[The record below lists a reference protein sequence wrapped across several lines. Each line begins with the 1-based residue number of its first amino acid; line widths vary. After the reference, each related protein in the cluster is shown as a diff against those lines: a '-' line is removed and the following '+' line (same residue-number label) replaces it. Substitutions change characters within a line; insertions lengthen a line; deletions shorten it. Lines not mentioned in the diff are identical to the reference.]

1 MNYLNILDSISDKDE
16 IYFLPVS
23 SNSVISYN
31 NSKLI
36 FHVIT
41 LKGEKT
47 VGDIEAN
54 YDSNGVYFDPQKL
67 SVFMDG
73 VYFGLYLEIKT
84 RDTRDYYPGQTLL
97 YFKRVTD
104 SQLEITYDL
113 PSDLIDGRVG
123 I

>member
-1 MNYLNILDSISDKDE
+1 MNYLNILDSISDKDK
-16 IYFLPVS
+16 IYFLPIS

-36 FHVIT
+36 FQVIT

-54 YDSNGVYFDPQKL
+54 YDEYGIYFNPQKL
-67 SVFMDG
+67 SVFVKG

-84 RDTRDYYPGQTLL
+84 GDVREYYPGQTLL

-104 SQLEITYDL
+104 YKLEITYDL
-113 PSDLIDGRVG
+113 PNDLIDGRRDV
-123 I
+123 

>member
-1 MNYLNILDSISDKDE
+1 MNYLNILDSISDKDK
-16 IYFLPVS
+16 IYFLPTS

-36 FHVIT
+36 FHVVT

-47 VGDIEAN
+47 VGDINAN
-54 YDSNGVYFDPQKL
+54 YDEYGIYFNPQEL
-67 SVFMDG
+67 SVFVKG

-84 RDTRDYYPGQTLL
+84 RDVREYYPGQTLI
-97 YFKRVTD
+97 YFKRVND

>member
-1 MNYLNILDSISDKDE
+1 MNYLNILDSISDKDK
-16 IYFLPVS
+16 IYFLPIR

-54 YDSNGVYFDPQKL
+54 YDSNGVYFDSQKL

-104 SQLEITYDL
+104 S
-113 PSDLIDGRVG
+113 
-123 I
+123 

>member
-1 MNYLNILDSISDKDE
+1 MNYLNILDSISDKDK
-16 IYFLPVS
+16 IYFLPIS

-36 FHVIT
+36 FHVVT

-47 VGDIEAN
+47 VGDINAN
-54 YDSNGVYFDPQKL
+54 YDEYGIYFNPQEL
-67 SVFMDG
+67 SVFMKG

-84 RDTRDYYPGQTLL
+84 RDVREYYPGQMLL
-97 YFKRVTD
+97 YFRRVTD

-113 PSDLIDGRVG
+113 PSDLIDGQVD

>member
-1 MNYLNILDSISDKDE
+1 MNYLNILDSISDKDK

-47 VGDIEAN
+47 VGDIEA
-54 YDSNGVYFDPQKL
+54 Y
-67 SVFMDG
+67 
-73 VYFGLYLEIKT
+73 
-84 RDTRDYYPGQTLL
+84 
-97 YFKRVTD
+97 
-104 SQLEITYDL
+104 
-113 PSDLIDGRVG
+113 
-123 I
+123 

>member
-1 MNYLNILDSISDKDE
+1 MNYLNILDSISDKDK
-16 IYFLPVS
+16 IYFLPIS

-36 FHVIT
+36 FHVVT

-47 VGDIEAN
+47 VGDINAN
-54 YDSNGVYFDPQKL
+54 YDSNGVYFDPRAL
-67 SVFMDG
+67 SMFVKG

-84 RDTRDYYPGQTLL
+84 KDVREYYPGQTLI
-97 YFKRVTD
+97 YFKRIND
-104 SQLEITYDL
+104 SQLDVTYDL

-123 I
+123 V

>member
-1 MNYLNILDSISDKDE
+1 
-16 IYFLPVS
+16 
-23 SNSVISYN
+23 
-31 NSKLI
+31 
-36 FHVIT
+36 
-41 LKGEKT
+41 
-47 VGDIEAN
+47 
-54 YDSNGVYFDPQKL
+54 
-67 SVFMDG
+67 MDG

>member
-1 MNYLNILDSISDKDE
+1 MNYLNILDSISDKDK
-16 IYFLPVS
+16 IYFLPIS

-36 FHVIT
+36 FHVVT

-47 VGDIEAN
+47 VGDINAN
-54 YDSNGVYFDPQKL
+54 YDEYGIYFNPQEL
-67 SVFMDG
+67 SVFMKG

-84 RDTRDYYPGQTLL
+84 RDVREYYPGQMLL
-97 YFKRVTD
+97 YFRRVTD